1 MSHSPLLSCLCCGS
15 ARLTQVL
22 DLQKQPPANLY
33 QREPHE
39 DLQHFPL
46 CLNRCEDCWHA
57 QLSWNVDRHDI
68 FDDYAYVSGTSKTLN
83 HFFEWFAIALKQT
96 IGASK
101 RVLEIA
107 ANDGSLIHALQ
118 SEGFSC
124 VGVDPAKNIV
134 DEAMQKGLPLHL
146 GYWPDAGDQID
157 GKFDAIIGMNVLA
170 HVDDPLNFLKG
181 CSNKLAP
188 GGVVV
193 IQPSQARMI
202 ENGEFDTIY
211 HEHISFFNSRSI
223 SQLASRA
230 ALKLVG
236 TALVKV
242 HGDSPVYFLQHANEL
257 TPPPIFEPFTHGEFG
272 IAEDLQA
279 YELRV
284 NLFDK
289 VTYLSF
295 AATAQ
300 KVIEDVKTVV
310 AEHRAAGFQIA
321 FVGAAAKA
329 ITLLN
334 AAKIKPDHL
343 LDESPLKIGLY
354 APGCNTL
361 VEPLTAAS
369 SWQAPTL
376 FVLSAWNFRYELANK
391 LNAIGVPNGSKFYAY
406 FPQPQ
411 WITT

>member
-1 MSHSPLLSCLCCGS
+1 M
-15 ARLTQVL
+15 
-22 DLQKQPPANLY
+22 
-33 QREPHE
+33 
-39 DLQHFPL
+39 
-46 CLNRCEDCWHA
+46 
-57 QLSWNVDRHDI
+57 
-68 FDDYAYVSGTSKTLN
+68 
-83 HFFEWFAIALKQT
+83 
-96 IGASK
+96 
-101 RVLEIA
+101 
-107 ANDGSLIHALQ
+107 
-118 SEGFSC
+118 
-124 VGVDPAKNIV
+124 
-134 DEAMQKGLPLHL
+134 
-146 GYWPDAGDQID
+146 
-157 GKFDAIIGMNVLA
+157 
-170 HVDDPLNFLKG
+170 
-181 CSNKLAP
+181 
-188 GGVVV
+188 V